1 MNCLNVDFKIDGIE
15 KAAGEFSDN
24 LLEHLFEDP
33 ENKILVDQT
42 YRARTFLKFLNE
54 VYKLHKNDYG
64 KKSEVDMTVKFVNH
78 PKIGVM
84 FLVKIGDYTYG
95 LCPTRPVKE

>member
-15 KAAGEFSDN
+15 KVSGEFSD
-24 LLEHLFEDP
+24 EFITHLFDNNEVVV
-33 ENKILVDQT
+33 NQT

-54 VYKLHKNDYG
+54 VYKRHKNDYG

-78 PKIGVM
+78 PKIGAM

-95 LCPTRPVKE
+95 LCPTRPVEE

>member
-15 KAAGEFSDN
+15 NASGEFSD
-24 LLEHLFEDP
+24 EFITHLFDNNE
-33 ENKILVDQT
+33 VVVSQT

-54 VYKLHKNDYG
+54 VYKRHKNDYG
-64 KKSEVDMTVKFVNH
+64 KKSEVDMTVKCVNR

-95 LCPTRPVKE
+95 LCPTRPVEE